1 MDSYGDDTSLSIS
14 TQFPKSKQKQFSS
27 FNSALHSVRK
37 PVQKPP
43 TGQKVYN
50 VDPVN
55 FKEIV
60 QMLTAG
66 SYDQSQHTRLQ
77 EVAPPPLS
85 LFPQRQQPVVNDP
98 SATRPLSSAKPRKP
112 LETSGAISPLG
123 FSLSPASLALCS
135 SLLLSPG
142 TLSLLDPSAVL

>member
-1 MDSYGDDTSLSIS
+1 MDSYGDDTSLSSS
-14 TQFPKSKQKQFSS
+14 TQFPSYQQQEKKSKQKQFSS
-27 FNSALHSVRK
+27 FHSALHSVRK
-37 PVQKPP
+37 PMQKPP
-43 TGQKVYN
+43 TGQKIYN

-66 SYDQSQHTRLQ
+66 SYESQPTRLQ

-98 SATRPLSSAKPRKP
+98 SVKKPLSSATPP
-112 LETSGAISPLG
+112 ETIGN
-123 FSLSPASLALCS
+123 FWS
-135 SLLLSPG
+135 S
-142 TLSLLDPSAVL
+142 